1 MTGSGGQSPA
11 EIHLGDRLAA
21 LVDGELGHDAR
32 ERVLAHLATCW
43 TCKAEADAQRRLKSV
58 FAEAAPPQLSEGLL
72 ARLQS
77 LPAMGGPD
85 GPAGPGAVADDRP
98 GGRGGTERG
107 DGFGPRAD
115 AFALLPAGALT
126 APDRGFRVHEVGRS
140 PSRGRRI
147 AFAAAGAVTIA
158 AFALVGAE
166 PLRTAVEAPRA
177 RPENPRVSH
186 PLNPLALSGPG
197 GGALGTGGARGGTG
211 EGRRPDRGRSGGS
224 RTSAPDSGRPARPP
238 VTRAALVIPPALP
251 VAVPFRMPRQA
262 VGTR

>member
-77 LPAMGGPD
+77 LPAMGPD
-85 GPAGPGAVADDRP
+85 GPAGPRQPGAPTDGGP
-98 GGRGGTERG
+98 GGTDRE
-107 DGFGPRAD
+107 DGLGPRAD
-115 AFALLPAGALT
+115 AFALLPTGALT
-126 APDRGFRVHEVGRS
+126 ARDRGFRVHEVGRS
-140 PSRGRRI
+140 PSRGRRF

-186 PLNPLALSGPG
+186 PLNPLALSAPG
-197 GGALGTGGARGGTG
+197 GAG
-211 EGRRPDRGRSGGS
+211 EGRRSDRGRSGGP
-224 RTSAPDSGRPARPP
+224 RPSAPDSGRAGAARPP
-238 VTRAALVIPPALP
+238 ATRAALVIPPALP

-262 VGTR
+262 VGNPGYAR

>member
-58 FAEAAPPQLSEGLL
+58 FAEAAAPQLSEGLL

-77 LPAMGGPD
+77 LPAMGPD
-85 GPAGPGAVADDRP
+85 GPAGPGRVTDDAP
-98 GGRGGTERG
+98 GGPGGAERG

-126 APDRGFRVHEVGRS
+126 ARDRGFRVHEVGRS
-140 PSRGRRI
+140 PSRGRRF

-177 RPENPRVSH
+177 RPENPRVAH
-186 PLNPLALSGPG
+186 PLNPLALSAPG
-197 GGALGTGGARGGTG
+197 GGTG
-211 EGRRPDRGRSGGS
+211 EGRRPDRGRPGGT
-224 RTSAPDSGRPARPP
+224 RTPAPDSGQPARPS
-238 VTRAALVIPPALP
+238 VTRAVLVLPPALP